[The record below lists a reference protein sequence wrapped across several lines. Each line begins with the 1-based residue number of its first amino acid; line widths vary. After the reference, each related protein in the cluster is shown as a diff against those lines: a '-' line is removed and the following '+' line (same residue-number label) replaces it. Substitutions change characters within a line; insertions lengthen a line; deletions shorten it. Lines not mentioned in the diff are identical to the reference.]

1 MTMMKDV
8 FIVSAARTPI
18 GSFQGALAPLSAPK
32 MGAIAI
38 KEALA
43 RAGIAG
49 DVLGGIGEVYMGCV
63 LPAGIGQAPARQA
76 SIGAGVPDKVGA
88 VTINKVCGSGLK
100 AVVFGANAIAAGEH
114 DIVVAGGMESM
125 SNAPYLLPKAR
136 EGYRLGHAQ
145 VIDSMIND
153 GLWDAYKNQ
162 HMGDCAELC
171 AKEKGIT
178 RADQDAF
185 AAESYRRALR
195 AQAEGKFKR
204 EIVPVEIAQRKG
216 TSTVVADDE
225 EPGRGD
231 VAKLGALRPAFQK
244 DGTVT
249 AGNASSI
256 NDGAAALVL
265 AGADT
270 VAAHGWKPLAR
281 IVAVG
286 GHAQAPEWFTTAP
299 AGAIERALKRAGWK
313 TDDVD
318 LWEIN
323 EAFAVVSIAN
333 NKLLGLD
340 PARVNVWGGAVAL
353 GHPIGAS
360 GARVLVTLLSA
371 LKDVGK
377 RRGVASLCIG
387 GGEGIALAIEMV

>member
-1 MTMMKDV
+1 MRDV
-8 FIVSAARTPI
+8 VVVAGARTPV
-18 GSFQGALAPLSAPK
+18 GSFQGSLASLTAPRLGAVAVRAAL
-32 MGAIAI
+32 
-38 KEALA
+38 E
-43 RAGIAG
+43 R
-49 DVLGGIGEVYMGCV
+49 GGVPADAVGEVYLGCV
-63 LPAGIGQAPARQA
+63 LAAGLGQAPARQA
-76 SIGAGVPDKVGA
+76 AIAAGIPPAVGA

-114 DIVVAGGMESM
+114 DVVVAGGMESM

-136 EGYRLGHAQ
+136 DGYRLGHAQ
-145 VIDSMIND
+145 VIDSLIHD
-153 GLWDAYKNQ
+153 GLWDAYGHV
-162 HMGDCAELC
+162 HMGDCAKLC
-171 AKEKGIT
+171 AKKKGIP
-178 RADQDAF
+178 RADHDAF
-185 AAESYRRALR
+185 AVESYRRALR
-195 AQAEGKFKR
+195 AVAEGKFR
-204 EIVPVEIAQRKG
+204 GEIVAVEIAQRKG
-216 TSTVVADDE
+216 PPTVVADDE

-265 AGADT
+265 TGADI
-270 VAAHGWKPLAR
+270 AAARGWKPIAR

-299 AGAIERALKRAGWK
+299 AGAIERVLARAGWK
-313 TDDVD
+313 KDDVD

-323 EAFAVVSIAN
+323 EAFAVVSLAN

-360 GARVLVTLLSA
+360 GARVLVTLLAA
-371 LKDVGK
+371 LRDAGK

-387 GGEGIALAIEMV
+387 GGEGIALAVEMV